1 MTATPQPT
9 AAEAA
14 YALSIKGN
22 LTPEETAA
30 LTAIVQ
36 AAVVE
41 AQEASSGDSSTV
53 DRTLDRR
60 RRLGLW
66 DRPGS
71 GSWKNS
77 AGWN

>member
-1 MTATPQPT
+1 MTAVTETT
-9 AAEAA
+9 AAEACE
-14 YALSIKGN
+14 LMIRGN

-36 AAVVE
+36 AAVLE
-41 AQEASSGDSSTV
+41 AQQTGGEDTSAE